1 MTIDER
7 ILSAFRD
14 GFEAAK
20 EGGVGDP
27 TAMVLS
33 TRHQDGTGVSAR
45 TVLLKDVDAAGF
57 VFYTNTDSN
66 KGQQLARFPVAA
78 LVFPWLAIERQVI
91 VEGRI
96 ETVTP
101 AEADAYF
108 ASRPRGSQVGAWASQ
123 QSRPLEQRSAL
134 EQSVKDAEE
143 RFAGKEVSRPAHWSG
158 YRVIPHM
165 VEFWYGR
172 PYRLHDRHRWNWT
185 GSKWQEQL
193 LYP

>member
-1 MTIDER
+1 MKIDER

-14 GFEAAK
+14 GFEVAK
-20 EGGVGDP
+20 AGGVGDP
-27 TAMVLS
+27 TAMILS
-33 TRHQDGTGVSAR
+33 TRHQDGTGVSSR
-45 TVLLKDVDAAGF
+45 TVLLKDVDEAGF
-57 VFYTNTDSN
+57 VFYTNIDSN

-91 VEGRI
+91 VEGQ
-96 ETVTP
+96 VQAVSA

-108 ASRPRGSQVGAWASQ
+108 ASRPRGSQIGAWASQ
-123 QSRPLEQRSAL
+123 QSRQLDQRSTL
-134 EQSVKDAEE
+134 EQSVKDVEE
-143 RFAGKEVSRPAHWSG
+143 RFAGQDVVRPVHWSG

-172 PYRLHDRHRWNWT
+172 PYRLHDRHRWQWT
-185 GSKWQEQL
+185 GSEWQEQL